1 MRTTIERLGDF
12 QIAFYAYSM
21 FAGRFWQQARHHV
34 ASAELLHKSETFQAR
49 GVIAPMEDETIVNRT
64 FGPNRSMWGSPTDD
78 VHPLFTE
85 HTALDSCA
93 SRWTQPRSGED
104 HGIETRKLLERGDH
118 GTENETVSGGE
129 DHGTLY

>member
-1 MRTTIERLGDF
+1 
-12 QIAFYAYSM
+12 
-21 FAGRFWQQARHHV
+21 
-34 ASAELLHKSETFQAR
+34 
-49 GVIAPMEDETIVNRT
+49 
-64 FGPNRSMWGSPTDD
+64 MWGSPTDE

-93 SRWTQPRSGED
+93 SGWTQPRSGED
-104 HGIETRKLLERGDH
+104 HGIETKKLLERGDH